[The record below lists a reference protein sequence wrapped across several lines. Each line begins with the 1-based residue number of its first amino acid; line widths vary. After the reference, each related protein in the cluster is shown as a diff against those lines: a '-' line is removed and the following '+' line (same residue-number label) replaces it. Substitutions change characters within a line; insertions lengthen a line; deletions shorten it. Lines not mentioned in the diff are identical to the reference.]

1 MLWSTLM
8 GSLPQHTII
17 EFRRYLNRF
26 VYLFPDLST
35 MANVLRSQFNQHE
48 AFVEPLVAWLER
60 KQVNFLKGAFVS
72 DIEFTESPGRMTVN
86 RLKYE
91 RGGASTSVDVAPT
104 TSCS

>member
-1 MLWSTLM
+1 M

-17 EFRRYLNRF
+17 EFRRYLNRL

-60 KQVNFLKGAFVS
+60 KQVNFLKG
-72 DIEFTESPGRMTVN
+72 I
-86 RLKYE
+86 L
-91 RGGASTSVDVAPT
+91 
-104 TSCS
+104 

>member
-1 MLWSTLM
+1 MATLVDLD
-8 GSLPQHTII
+8 GFSATAHHI

-48 AFVEPLVAWLER
+48 AFVEPLVAWLEG

-72 DIEFTESPGRMTVN
+72 DIEFTEFTWPHDR
-86 RLKYE
+86 R
-91 RGGASTSVDVAPT
+91 ST
-104 TSCS
+104 